1 MTRDDLARERLR
13 LAAFAARAY
22 PNSAAAVDGW
32 RRALDAVE
40 SLIDRA
46 VVEVRCP
53 CCGESD
59 CAVAQGR
66 GGR

>member
-22 PNSAAAVDGW
+22 PNSAAA
-32 RRALDAVE
+32 LDAVE
-40 SLIDRA
+40 ALIDRA

-53 CCGESD
+53 VCHGGD
-59 CAVAQGR
+59 CPERKDGR
-66 GGR
+66 P